1 MNLVPD
7 VKDWPKWW
15 SIRFAALAAAFSAV
29 VVAYATLPPD
39 WLPAIPLWLKTSL
52 AVGALVSSG
61 GAAFARVIDQPS
73 LRSGEQ

>member
-15 SIRFAALAAAFSAV
+15 SIRFAAASAAFSAV

-39 WLPAIPLWLKTSL
+39 WLPGIPQYLKTAL
-52 AVGALVSSG
+52 AVGALVTAG
-61 GAAFARVIDQPS
+61 GAGFARVIDQPG
-73 LRSGEQ
+73 LRQE